1 MMKIYT
7 KTGDGGY
14 SDILGKRVKKSDK
27 IFALV
32 GTVDK
37 LNAVLSLGVNFCT
50 DDKVKSEILAL
61 QSEIVKLNGKI
72 SGYGEFDFDVSQ
84 FEERIDFYSEKTVGF
99 SLYNMPQKR
108 DSAFFNLARTI
119 CRDAERTA
127 VEIDSENTGLIRYLN
142 RMSDYL
148 YAVGKYLDI

>member
-1 MMKIYT
+1 MKIYT

-37 LNAVLSLGVNFCT
+37 LNALLSLGVNFCT

-127 VEIDSENTGLIRYLN
+127 VEIDSENIGLIRYLN

>member
-50 DDKVKSEILAL
+50 DDKVKREILAL

-72 SGYGEFDFDVSQ
+72 SGYGEFDFDVSR

>member
-7 KTGDGGY
+7 KTGDSGY

-37 LNAVLSLGVNFCT
+37 LNAVLSLGLSFCAN
-50 DDKVKSEILAL
+50 DDVKSEISAL

-72 SGYGEFDFDVSQ
+72 SGYGEFDFDVSH

-99 SLYNMPQKR
+99 SLYNMPQKK

-127 VEIDSENTGLIRYLN
+127 TEIDGENTDLIRYLN

>member
-1 MMKIYT
+1 MKIYT

-72 SGYGEFDFDVSQ
+72 SGYGEFDFDVLQ

-99 SLYNMPQKR
+99 SLYNMPQKK

>member
-1 MMKIYT
+1 M
-7 KTGDGGY
+7 
-14 SDILGKRVKKSDK
+14 
-27 IFALV
+27 
-32 GTVDK
+32 
-37 LNAVLSLGVNFCT
+37 LSLGLSFCAN
-50 DDKVKSEILAL
+50 DDVKSEISAL

-72 SGYGEFDFDVSQ
+72 SGYGEFDFDVSH

-99 SLYNMPQKR
+99 SLYNMPRKK
-108 DSAFFNLARTI
+108 DSAFFNLARTV

-127 VEIDSENTGLIRYLN
+127 VEIDGENTDLIRYLN

>member
-1 MMKIYT
+1 M
-7 KTGDGGY
+7 
-14 SDILGKRVKKSDK
+14 KKSDK

-50 DDKVKSEILAL
+50 DDKVKREILAL

-72 SGYGEFDFDVSQ
+72 SGYGEFDFDVSR

>member
-50 DDKVKSEILAL
+50 DDKVKREILAL

-72 SGYGEFDFDVSQ
+72 SGYGEFDFDVSR

-99 SLYNMPQKR
+99 SLYNMPQKK

>member
-1 MMKIYT
+1 MKEQVFQ
-7 KTGDGGY
+7 
-14 SDILGKRVKKSDK
+14 SML
-27 IFALV
+27 FALV

-37 LNAVLSLGVNFCT
+37 LNALLSLGVNFCT

>member
-27 IFALV
+27 IFTLV

-37 LNAVLSLGVNFCT
+37 LNAVLSLGVNFCA

-99 SLYNMPQKR
+99 SLYNMPQKK

-127 VEIDSENTGLIRYLN
+127 VEIGSENTGLIRYLN

>member
-119 CRDAERTA
+119 CRDVERTA

>member
-1 MMKIYT
+1 MKIYT
-7 KTGDGGY
+7 KTGDEGY

-119 CRDAERTA
+119 CRDVERTA

>member
-1 MMKIYT
+1 MKIYT

-119 CRDAERTA
+119 CRDVERTA

>member
-1 MMKIYT
+1 M
-7 KTGDGGY
+7 
-14 SDILGKRVKKSDK
+14 
-27 IFALV
+27 
-32 GTVDK
+32 
-37 LNAVLSLGVNFCT
+37 
-50 DDKVKSEILAL
+50 

-119 CRDAERTA
+119 CRDAERTS

>member
-1 MMKIYT
+1 MKIYT

-14 SDILGKRVKKSDK
+14 SDILGKRVRKSDK

-37 LNAVLSLGVNFCT
+37 LNAVLSLAVNFCT

-84 FEERIDFYSEKTVGF
+84 FEERIGFYSEKTVGF
-99 SLYNMPQKR
+99 SLYNMPQKK

-127 VEIDSENTGLIRYLN
+127 VEIDSENIGLIRYLN

>member
-37 LNAVLSLGVNFCT
+37 LTAVLSLGVNFCT

>member
-1 MMKIYT
+1 MKIYT

-50 DDKVKSEILAL
+50 DDKVKREILAL

-72 SGYGEFDFDVSQ
+72 SGYGEFDFDVSR

>member
-72 SGYGEFDFDVSQ
+72 SGYGEFDFDVLQ

-99 SLYNMPQKR
+99 SLYNMPQKK

>member
-7 KTGDGGY
+7 KTGDEGY
-14 SDILGKRVKKSDK
+14 SDILGGRAKKSDR
-27 IFALV
+27 IFDLV

-37 LNAVLSLGVNFCT
+37 LNAVLGLGVNFCVNA
-50 DDKVKSEILAL
+50 DVKGEISDL
-61 QSEIVKLNGKI
+61 QNEIVRLNGKI
-72 SGYGEFDFDVSQ
+72 SGYGEFDFDVSH

-99 SLYNMPQKR
+99 SLYNMPQKK

-119 CRDAERTA
+119 CREAERIA
-127 VEIDSENTGLIRYLN
+127 VEIDGENVDLIRYFN

>member
-7 KTGDGGY
+7 KTGDRGY

-72 SGYGEFDFDVSQ
+72 SGYGGFDFDVSQ

-99 SLYNMPQKR
+99 SLYNMPQKK
-108 DSAFFNLARTI
+108 DSAFFNLARTV

-127 VEIDSENTGLIRYLN
+127 VEIDSENIGLIRYLN

>member
-1 MMKIYT
+1 MKIYT

-50 DDKVKSEILAL
+50 DDKVKREILAL

-72 SGYGEFDFDVSQ
+72 SGYGEFDFDVSR

-99 SLYNMPQKR
+99 SLYNMPQKK

>member
-7 KTGDGGY
+7 KTGDEGY

-119 CRDAERTA
+119 CRDVERTA